1 VAVLLTTP
9 VRGPCTLRPR
19 YGKSFLMPVSG
30 LCTLRPKA
38 ETVRRHHACQEAL
51 YLETALAISR
61 AEPRRNNT
69 ISMPVRGPCTL
80 RRVACPH
87 VLMPVKRLDI
97 LRQQVPVL
105 LTMPV
110 RGPCTLRQSESSALV
125 GSNACQE
132 ALYLETMCCP
142 HFAAFYHHARQGAL
156 YPETVSP
163 WLSPHMI
170 TMPVIGLY
178 TLRPRGVPVSRDAKP
193 LSFDACQG
201 ALYPETTPT
210 DPLWFPAT
218 ACSQCLS
225 MGFIH

>member
-1 VAVLLTTP
+1 MP
-9 VRGPCTLRPR
+9 VRGPCTLRPLSCAMR
-19 YGKSFLMPVSG
+19 SHDVVPMPVRGPDTLKRRTLKLGQPSCGMPSRCLTMPVNG
-30 LCTLRPKA
+30 LHTLRPKA

-69 ISMPVRGPCTL
+69 ISMLVRGPCTL

-142 HFAAFYHHARQGAL
+142 HFAVFYHHA
-156 YPETVSP
+156 S
-163 WLSPHMI
+163 
-170 TMPVIGLY
+170 
-178 TLRPRGVPVSRDAKP
+178 
-193 LSFDACQG
+193 QG

-210 DPLWFPAT
+210 DPLWFPAN

-225 MGFIH
+225 GGLIP

>member
-1 VAVLLTTP
+1 MP
-9 VRGPCTLRPR
+9 VRGPCTLRPLSCAMR
-19 YGKSFLMPVSG
+19 SHDVVPMPVRGPDTLKRRTLKLGQPSCGMPSRCLTMPVNG
-30 LCTLRPKA
+30 LHTLRPKA

-69 ISMPVRGPCTL
+69 ISMLVRGPCTL

-132 ALYLETMCCP
+132 ALYLET
-142 HFAAFYHHARQGAL
+142 
-156 YPETVSP
+156 VSP

-170 TMPVIGLY
+170 TMPVNGLD
-178 TLRPRGVPVSRDAKP
+178 TLRQLVDESLLAMPVSGLGTLRQRSP
-193 LSFDACQG
+193 HFPYPTHLSF
-201 ALYPETTPT
+201 
-210 DPLWFPAT
+210 
-218 ACSQCLS
+218 QCLS
-225 MGFIH
+225 VGFVH